1 MVQDQNRDLAQAH
14 RQAPLIAYVDT
25 NILIRHL
32 TDDPPHQARRA
43 TAILENA
50 ERLILTDVVVAE
62 LVYVLESYYEHP
74 RKRVAVAV
82 QSLLALPS
90 IEVADHDLVL
100 RAIELYEHTRL
111 DFAEAYLAAAAELS
125 GVGAVASFDRALD
138 RVDTIDRIHHVQ

>member
-1 MVQDQNRDLAQAH
+1 M
-14 RQAPLIAYVDT
+14 IAFVDT

-32 TDDPPHQARRA
+32 TDDPPDQARRA
-43 TAILENA
+43 TSILENA

-62 LVYVLESYYEHP
+62 LVYVLESYYERP
-74 RKRVAVAV
+74 RKKVAEAV
-82 QSLLALPS
+82 QSLLALSS
-90 IEVADHDLVL
+90 IAVTDHDLIL

-138 RVDTIDRIHHVQ
+138 RVETIDRIQD